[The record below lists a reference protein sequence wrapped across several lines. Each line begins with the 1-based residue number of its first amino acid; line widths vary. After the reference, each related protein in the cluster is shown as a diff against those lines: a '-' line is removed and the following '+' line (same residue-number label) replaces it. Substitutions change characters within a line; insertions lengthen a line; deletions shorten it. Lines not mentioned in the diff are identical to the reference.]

1 MRAEITIADLDEAV
15 TVPRQAVCIVEGST
29 VVYRWSRRGFEPVGV
44 ELGPAALGRVV
55 VLSGL
60 EDGDRIAMR
69 DPTRR
74 ADEDGGEQGA
84 NGPAIPGG
92 LT

>member
-1 MRAEITIADLDEAV
+1 
-15 TVPRQAVCIVEGST
+15 
-29 VVYRWSRRGFEPVGV
+29 VVYRWRRRGFETVEV

-69 DPTRR
+69 DPTRT
-74 ADEDGGEQGA
+74 ADEDEGDRGS